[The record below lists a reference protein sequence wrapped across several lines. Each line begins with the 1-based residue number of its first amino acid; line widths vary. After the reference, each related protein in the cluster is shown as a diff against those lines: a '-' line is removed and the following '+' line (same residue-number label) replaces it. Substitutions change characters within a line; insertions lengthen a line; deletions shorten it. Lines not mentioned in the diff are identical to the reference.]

1 MASVSDPREAQRET
15 DLHNFF
21 VARGEF
27 ASAFA
32 AVPDSAL
39 PYKGAADGYA
49 LSGIV
54 VHLNATID
62 HYRRVVEGLIDR
74 EFKPFAI
81 QPQDPGVEAAHAKRA
96 QTGFAAGERDEA
108 FALLEAAHDDFV
120 KSILTVQPQ
129 DYARKI
135 SITYKAGDTAH
146 DTSAA
151 DIVGWLTA
159 HYREHVPNVQQMAG
173 RATGS

>member
-1 MASVSDPREAQRET
+1 MSDPREAQRET
-15 DLHNFF
+15 DLHALF

-27 ASAFA
+27 AATFA
-32 AVPDSAL
+32 AVPDTAL
-39 PYKGAADGYA
+39 QYKGASDEYA

-54 VHLNATID
+54 VHVSATID

-74 EFKPFAI
+74 EFKPFAV

-108 FALLEAAHDDFV
+108 FALLEAAHDDFAKAV
-120 KSILTVQPQ
+120 LTIQPQ

-151 DIVGWLTA
+151 DIVGWLTD
-159 HYREHVPNVQQMAG
+159 HYREHVPSVQQMAG
-173 RATGS
+173 RASGG

>member
-1 MASVSDPREAQRET
+1 MASMSDPREAQRET
-15 DLHNFF
+15 DLHDFF

-39 PYKGAADGYA
+39 AYKGASDEYA

-96 QTGFAAGERDEA
+96 QSGFAAGERDEA
-108 FALLEAAHDDFV
+108 FALLEAAHDDFA

-129 DYARKI
+129 DYARKV
-135 SITYKAGDTAH
+135 SIIYKTGDAAH
-146 DTSAA
+146 DTSPA
-151 DIVGWLTA
+151 DIVGWLTD
-159 HYREHVPNVQQMAG
+159 HYREHVPSVQKMAAAAPA
-173 RATGS
+173 R

>member
-1 MASVSDPREAQRET
+1 MSDPREAQRET
-15 DLHNFF
+15 DLHALF

-27 ASAFA
+27 AAAFV
-32 AVPDSAL
+32 AVPDTAL
-39 PYKGAADGYA
+39 QYKGASDEYA

-54 VHLNATID
+54 VHLSATID

-81 QPQDPGVEAAHAKRA
+81 QPQDPAVEAAHAKRC

-108 FALLEAAHDDFV
+108 FALLEAAHDDFA
-120 KSILTVQPQ
+120 KSVLTIQPQ
-129 DYARKI
+129 DYGRKI

-151 DIVGWLTA
+151 DIVGWLTG
-159 HYREHVPNVQQMAG
+159 HYREHVPNVQKMAA
-173 RATGS
+173 RATGG